1 MASKDFYLKGYYLLQ
16 QVIVRLDQINK
27 YAQSV
32 RDTVTPEESY
42 RVINRLNVLLRDLAD
57 NDVHD
62 GTLNDEEP
70 NDIQP
75 ESSELEQELETE
87 TNLET
92 ETKPQI

>member
-42 RVINRLNVLLRDLAD
+42 RVICRLNTLLRDLTD
-57 NDVHD
+57 NGVHD

-70 NDIQP
+70 NEIQP
-75 ESSELEQELETE
+75 ESSELETE
-87 TNLET
+87 IQT
-92 ETKPQI
+92 ETKPQP

>member
-1 MASKDFYLKGYYLLQ
+1 MATKSKDFYLKGYYLLQ

-42 RVINRLNVLLRDLAD
+42 RYICRLNVLLRDLTD

-75 ESSELEQELETE
+75 ESSELETE
-87 TNLET
+87 IQT